1 MMNEFDQIIREH
13 FDASD
18 TKTRKLIVSLEDA
31 EQTQLLSAL
40 SSALYD
46 KIVHNVDKID
56 FGSIP
61 RSRGDITKV
70 DGYDNTMECLN
81 IMRRL
86 VMEYK
91 QNPQIVDT
99 VITAQENIRNRKGI
113 FMKAFATNADFP
125 MVLYN
130 LIVLSI
136 EQSVSFLIS
145 VCIQYIKDPATQDM
159 SAALDTIAYNNTK
172 DNLIFEQL
180 ADFNKSCLGSDLDDL
195 LDKIIKNGGKITEA
209 DDSVAWCSAPGIP
222 QGMQVPCGCPTDK
235 VLPEDPVEKPMDRMP
250 EADEPMAIHGSFEQD
265 LASGAVNEKEEKEEP
280 VQEFGITAVATGI
293 GTGIAV
299 GYLGMKGVK
308 MLIKVVIPTMRK
320 LTYHLINTRVKLSDC
335 ISVQADFIQANA
347 YKLQY
352 STTSGLSD
360 EKKKKVVEKQLKIAE
375 RMKKFANMIAIDNKK
390 AEKSANE
397 MSKEDEK
404 QKKIDDIKDKL
415 PPEIAADGDLF

>member
-136 EQSVSFLIS
+136 EQYVFSI
-145 VCIQYIKDPATQDM
+145 
-159 SAALDTIAYNNTK
+159 
-172 DNLIFEQL
+172 
-180 ADFNKSCLGSDLDDL
+180 
-195 LDKIIKNGGKITEA
+195 
-209 DDSVAWCSAPGIP
+209 
-222 QGMQVPCGCPTDK
+222 
-235 VLPEDPVEKPMDRMP
+235 
-250 EADEPMAIHGSFEQD
+250 
-265 LASGAVNEKEEKEEP
+265 
-280 VQEFGITAVATGI
+280 
-293 GTGIAV
+293 
-299 GYLGMKGVK
+299 
-308 MLIKVVIPTMRK
+308 
-320 LTYHLINTRVKLSDC
+320 
-335 ISVQADFIQANA
+335 
-347 YKLQY
+347 
-352 STTSGLSD
+352 
-360 EKKKKVVEKQLKIAE
+360 LKIQLL
-375 RMKKFANMIAIDNKK
+375 RIC
-390 AEKSANE
+390 
-397 MSKEDEK
+397 
-404 QKKIDDIKDKL
+404 L
-415 PPEIAADGDLF
+415 LL